1 MIALD
6 TNLLAR
12 LLLGLRNFRPQQ
24 AGKQGLVPR
33 VVAA

>member
-12 LLLGLRNFRPQQ
+12 LLLGIPVDRDRPFWFIVT
-24 AGKQGLVPR
+24 AYSGLS
-33 VVAA
+33 